1 MSCYQWAALTDR
13 QLDGGYNLSTLTVL
27 FMLKS
32 LISRRRLIA
41 TGSMASISV
50 ALSKFAFGN
59 TTQDSSTRLQADSKP
74 MTGIVPANLGV
85 SPQTLPPLPYAEN
98 ALEPT
103 ISARTV
109 GIHYGK
115 HHRAYF
121 DNLHRLVAG
130 TPLEQ
135 ASLEQIIM
143 QSHDQSALADV
154 FNNAA
159 QAWNHNF
166 YWNSLS
172 PAATAPSP
180 KLQAAIERK
189 FDSIEALSKVLVTTS
204 ASQFGSGWGWLVVD
218 RGELAVVKTGN
229 AETPFTQGLVPL
241 LTVDVWEHAYYLDY
255 QNRRPDYLVA
265 TVSRHLNWAFAS
277 ANFERV

>member
-1 MSCYQWAALTDR
+1 
-13 QLDGGYNLSTLTVL
+13 
-27 FMLKS
+27 MLNP
-32 LISRRRLIA
+32 LISRRRLMA
-41 TGSMASISV
+41 AGSMASFSV
-50 ALSKFAFGN
+50 LFSKLAYGAA
-59 TTQDSSTRLQADSKP
+59 TGDAGPGASTATSV
-74 MTGIVPANLGV
+74 VPAFLGS
-85 SPQTLPPLPYAEN
+85 SPQTLPPLPWADN

-103 ISARTV
+103 ISARTI

-121 DNLHRLVAG
+121 DNLHKLLAG

-143 QSHDQSALADV
+143 QSHDQPALADV

-172 PAATAPSP
+172 PAPSAPSE
-180 KLQAAIERK
+180 KLQAAITRK
-189 FDSIEALSKVLVTTS
+189 FGSVDALAKALVATS
-204 ASQFGSGWGWLVVD
+204 ASQFGSGWGWLVLD
-218 RGELAVVKTGN
+218 RGELAVVKTSN
-229 AETPFTQGLVPL
+229 AETPFTRGLVPL

-265 TVSRHLNWAFAS
+265 TISRHLNWAFAS
-277 ANFERV
+277 ANLDRV

>member
-1 MSCYQWAALTDR
+1 
-13 QLDGGYNLSTLTVL
+13 
-27 FMLKS
+27 MLKS
-32 LISRRRLIA
+32 SISRRRLIA
-41 TGSMASISV
+41 TGSLASIGV
-50 ALSKFAFGN
+50 VFSKVAFGN
-59 TTQDSSTRLQADSKP
+59 TTQDSSAGPQADAKP
-74 MTGIVPANLGV
+74 MAGIVPAHPGV

-98 ALEPT
+98 ALEPA

-109 GIHYGK
+109 EIHYGK

-121 DNLHRLVAG
+121 DNLHKLLAG

-143 QSHDQSALADV
+143 QSYDQPALADV

-172 PAATAPSP
+172 PTAAAPSP

-189 FDSIEALSKVLVTTS
+189 FGSVEALSKALVMTS
-204 ASQFGSGWGWLVVD
+204 ASQFGSGWGWLVLD
-218 RGELAVVKTGN
+218 RGELAVLRTGD
-229 AETPFTQGLVPL
+229 AQTPFTRGLVPL

-265 TVSRHLNWAFAS
+265 IVSRHLNWAFAS

>member
-1 MSCYQWAALTDR
+1 
-13 QLDGGYNLSTLTVL
+13 
-27 FMLKS
+27 MLNS

-41 TGSMASISV
+41 TGSLASAGV
-50 ALSKFAFGN
+50 ALSRFAFGQ
-59 TTQDSSTRLQADSKP
+59 TAPTAAKP
-74 MTGIVPANLGV
+74 TLSVVPAYLGV

-121 DNLHRLVAG
+121 DNLHKLLAG

-135 ASLEQIIM
+135 ASLEQIIV
-143 QSHDQSALADV
+143 QSHDQPMLADV

-172 PAATAPSP
+172 PASTASSAPSA

-189 FDSIEALSKVLVTTS
+189 FGSIEALSKALVATS

-229 AETPFTQGLVPL
+229 AETPFTAGLAPL

>member
-1 MSCYQWAALTDR
+1 
-13 QLDGGYNLSTLTVL
+13 
-27 FMLKS
+27 MLNS

-41 TGSMASISV
+41 GGTMASASV
-50 ALSKFAFGN
+50 ALSKFAFGASM
-59 TTQDSSTRLQADSKP
+59 QDTSAQSPADAKP
-74 MTGIVPANLGV
+74 TLGVVPAYLGS
-85 SPQTLPPLPYAEN
+85 SPQTLPPLPYADN
-98 ALEPT
+98 ALEPV
-103 ISARTV
+103 ISARTI
-109 GIHYGK
+109 GFHYGK

-121 DNLHRLVAG
+121 DNLHKLLAG

-135 ASLEQIIM
+135 ASLEQVIM
-143 QSHDQSALADV
+143 QSHDQPALADV

-172 PAATAPSP
+172 PVTTQPSE
-180 KLQAAIERK
+180 KLQAAIVRK
-189 FDSIEALSKVLVTTS
+189 FGSTDALTKALVKTS

-218 RGELAVVKTGN
+218 QGELAVIKTSN
-229 AETPFTQGLVPL
+229 AETPFTRGLAPL

-265 TVSRHLNWAFAS
+265 TVSQHLNWAFAS
-277 ANFERV
+277 ANLDRV

>member
-1 MSCYQWAALTDR
+1 
-13 QLDGGYNLSTLTVL
+13 
-27 FMLKS
+27 MLRT

-41 TGSMASISV
+41 TGILSSAGAVLSRV
-50 ALSKFAFGN
+50 ALGSM
-59 TTQDSSTRLQADSKP
+59 TQDSSVAPQTGAKP
-74 MTGIVPANLGV
+74 IVSVVPDYLGA
-85 SPQTLPPLPYAEN
+85 SPQTLPPLPYAED
-98 ALEPT
+98 ALEPA

-109 GIHYGK
+109 SIHYGK

-121 DNLHRLVAG
+121 DNLHKLLAG
-130 TPLEQ
+130 TPLQQ
-135 ASLEQIIM
+135 ASLEQIII
-143 QSHDQSALADV
+143 QSHDQPALADV

-166 YWNSLS
+166 YWDSLTPAS
-172 PAATAPSP
+172 PEPSA
-180 KLQAAIERK
+180 KLRAAIERK
-189 FDSIEALSKVLVTTS
+189 FGSVEALSKALVTTS

-218 RGELAVVKTGN
+218 RGELAVIKTAN
-229 AETPFTQGLVPL
+229 AETPITRGLVPL

-277 ANFERV
+277 ANFARI

>member
-1 MSCYQWAALTDR
+1 MTDR
-13 QLDGGYNLSTLTVL
+13 QLGGGRTLSTFTVL
-27 FMLKS
+27 AMLKS

-41 TGSMASISV
+41 TGSLASIGV
-50 ALSKFAFGN
+50 ALSRFAFGN
-59 TTQDSSTRLQADSKP
+59 TTQDLSARLQADSQP
-74 MTGIVPANLGV
+74 TAGVAPEHPGV

-98 ALEPT
+98 ALEPA

-121 DNLHRLVAG
+121 DNLHTLLAG
-130 TPLEQ
+130 TPFEQ

-143 QSHDQSALADV
+143 QSHDRPALADV

-172 PAATAPSP
+172 PVATAPSP
-180 KLQAAIERK
+180 KLQAAIERN
-189 FDSIEALSKVLVTTS
+189 FGTLEALSKVLVTTS
-204 ASQFGSGWGWLVVD
+204 ASQFGGGWGWLVVD

-229 AETPFTQGLVPL
+229 AETPFTRGLVPL

-255 QNRRPDYLVA
+255 QNRRLDYLVA

>member
-1 MSCYQWAALTDR
+1 
-13 QLDGGYNLSTLTVL
+13 
-27 FMLKS
+27 MLNS

-41 TGSMASISV
+41 TGSLASVGV
-50 ALSKFAFGN
+50 ALSRFAFGQ
-59 TTQDSSTRLQADSKP
+59 TAPTAAKP
-74 MTGIVPANLGV
+74 ALSVVPAYLGV
-85 SPQTLPPLPYAEN
+85 SPQALPPLPYAEN

-121 DNLHRLVAG
+121 DNLHKLLAG

-135 ASLEQIIM
+135 ASLEQIIV
-143 QSHDQSALADV
+143 QSHDQPMLADV

-172 PAATAPSP
+172 PAATTPSA

-189 FDSIEALSKVLVTTS
+189 FGSIEALSKALVATS

-229 AETPFTQGLVPL
+229 AETPFTAGLAPL

>member
-1 MSCYQWAALTDR
+1 
-13 QLDGGYNLSTLTVL
+13 
-27 FMLKS
+27 MLNS

-41 TGSMASISV
+41 SGTLASASV
-50 ALSKFAFGN
+50 ALSKFAFGASM
-59 TTQDSSTRLQADSKP
+59 QDTSAQSPADAKP
-74 MTGIVPANLGV
+74 TLGVVPAYLGS
-85 SPQTLPPLPYAEN
+85 SPQTLPPLPYADN
-98 ALEPT
+98 ALEPV
-103 ISARTV
+103 ISARTI
-109 GIHYGK
+109 GFHYGK

-121 DNLHRLVAG
+121 DNLHKLLAG

-135 ASLEQIIM
+135 ASLEQVIM

-172 PAATAPSP
+172 PVATQPSA
-180 KLQAAIERK
+180 KLQAAIVRK
-189 FDSIEALSKVLVTTS
+189 FGSTDALTKALVKTS

-218 RGELAVVKTGN
+218 QGELAVIKTSN
-229 AETPFTQGLVPL
+229 AETPFTRGLAPL

-265 TVSRHLNWAFAS
+265 TVSQHLNWAFAS
-277 ANFERV
+277 ANLERV

>member
-1 MSCYQWAALTDR
+1 
-13 QLDGGYNLSTLTVL
+13 
-27 FMLKS
+27 MLNP
-32 LISRRRLIA
+32 LISRRRLMA
-41 TGSMASISV
+41 AGSMASFSV
-50 ALSKFAFGN
+50 LFSKLAYG
-59 TTQDSSTRLQADSKP
+59 TVTGDAGPAASTATSV
-74 MTGIVPANLGV
+74 VPAFLGS
-85 SPQTLPPLPYAEN
+85 SPQTLPPLPWADN

-103 ISARTV
+103 ISARTI

-121 DNLHRLVAG
+121 DNLHKLLAG

-143 QSHDQSALADV
+143 QSHDQPALADV

-172 PAATAPSP
+172 PAPSAPSE
-180 KLQAAIERK
+180 KLQAAITRK
-189 FDSIEALSKVLVTTS
+189 FGSVDALAKALVATS
-204 ASQFGSGWGWLVVD
+204 ASQFGSGWGWLVLD
-218 RGELAVVKTGN
+218 RGELAVVKTSN
-229 AETPFTQGLVPL
+229 AETPFTRGLVPL

-277 ANFERV
+277 ANLDRV

>member
-1 MSCYQWAALTDR
+1 
-13 QLDGGYNLSTLTVL
+13 
-27 FMLKS
+27 MLKS
-32 LISRRRLIA
+32 PISRRRLIA
-41 TGSMASISV
+41 TGSLASIGV
-50 ALSKFAFGN
+50 AFSRFAFGN
-59 TTQDSSTRLQADSKP
+59 TMQDSSAGLQTDSKP
-74 MTGIVPANLGV
+74 MAGV
-85 SPQTLPPLPYAEN
+85 VAAHGASPQTLPPLPYAEN
-98 ALEPT
+98 ALEPA

-109 GIHYGK
+109 AFHYGK

-121 DNLHRLVAG
+121 DNLHKLLAG

-143 QSHDQSALADV
+143 QSHDQPELADV

-166 YWNSLS
+166 YWSSLS
-172 PAATAPSP
+172 PTATAPSP
-180 KLQAAIERK
+180 KLQAAVERK
-189 FDSIEALSKVLVTTS
+189 FGSIEALSKALVTTS

-218 RGELAVVKTGN
+218 RGELAMVKTGN
-229 AETPFTQGLVPL
+229 AETPLTRGLVPL
-241 LTVDVWEHAYYLDY
+241 MTVDVWEHAYYLDY

-265 TVSRHLNWAFAS
+265 IVSRHLNWAFAS

>member
-1 MSCYQWAALTDR
+1 MTDR
-13 QLDGGYNLSTLTVL
+13 QLDGGRALSTLTV
-27 FMLKS
+27 FAMLKS

-41 TGSMASISV
+41 TGSLASIGI
-50 ALSKFAFGN
+50 ALSRFAFGN
-59 TTQDSSTRLQADSKP
+59 TTLDSSAGLQTDSKP
-74 MTGIVPANLGV
+74 MAGIVPAHPGD

-121 DNLHRLVAG
+121 DNLHKLLAG

-143 QSHDQSALADV
+143 QSHDQPTLADV
-154 FNNAA
+154 FSNAA

-166 YWNSLS
+166 YWSSLS
-172 PAATAPSP
+172 PAATAPSAQ
-180 KLQAAIERK
+180 LQAAIERK
-189 FDSIEALSKVLVTTS
+189 FGSIEALSKVLVTTS

-218 RGELAVVKTGN
+218 RGELAVIKTAN
-229 AETPFTQGLVPL
+229 AETPLTRGLVPL

-277 ANFERV
+277 ANFGRV